1 MFDNII
7 EISQRAHDEVLKEVP
22 DIHQVD
28 LHLELEEEDVQRVV
42 QEGKEKREGEKGNV
56 EKEMK

>member
-42 QEGKEKREGEKGNV
+42 QEGKEKGEGK
-56 EKEMK
+56 